1 MKPNSIAI
9 VGLGLI
15 GGSLAKSLKRADPGL
30 RIAAVDLDEKAL
42 RAALDEGV
50 IDTTGGLNE
59 ICADAA
65 MVVIAAP
72 PLATPGILR
81 DLERCAAPRAAIT
94 DVASVKGHLTE
105 ALAALPAS
113 FRARVVP
120 GHPLAGSEQ
129 SGFAAA
135 KADLFRDR
143 NVVLTPLDDTDP
155 AAIAAAHNMWRML
168 GANVLA
174 MSAARHDRILALTSH
189 LPHLLAFAAADLLTR
204 REAGADVNRYAA
216 SGFADFT
223 RLAASDPDLW
233 ADIFSA
239 NSAATVAALDAI
251 AEDLRLLRRALAEN
265 DRAALGK
272 RLRRARLARENFDF
286 GPSPA
291 GDAPQSPP
299 RSTSGN
305 NSRSE
310 KQFLVRPGGSVKGR
324 IRVPGDKSISHR
336 AVMLGSLAEGV
347 TNVSGFLEGEDAL
360 NTLAALRELGVTI
373 SGPENGRL
381 RIYGVGAQGLRAPRK
396 SLYMGNAG
404 TAMRLLAGLLAGQEF
419 ASELRGD
426 ESLSARPMNRIIKP
440 LSAMGAHV
448 AAADEGRPPLR
459 INGGPRGAA
468 SAKIEPGK
476 LRGIDYDMPV
486 ASAQVK
492 SCLLLAGLYAEGV
505 TTVRAPGP
513 CRDHTERMLRGFGAR
528 VETQP
533 ETGGVSMMGGQT
545 LTAASID
552 IPGDVSSAAFFLVA
566 AAVTPG
572 SALTLEQ
579 VGVNPTRTG
588 AIDILR
594 QMGADIRLR
603 NERESGGEPV
613 ADLEVRHR
621 PLRGVDIDAER
632 VALAIDEIPAL
643 LIAAACAEGE
653 TRVRGAG
660 ELRVKESDRIAAMA
674 KGLRV
679 LGIDNETWSDG
690 IRVVG
695 GEPGGGVIDSRG
707 DHRVAMAFAVAGLR
721 CREAVTIRDC
731 ANVATSFP
739 GFAALAREAG
749 IDIAEADAIP

>member
-1 MKPNSIAI
+1 MKPSSIAI
-9 VGLGLI
+9 IGLGLI
-15 GGSLAKSLKRADPGL
+15 GGSSARALKRADAGL
-30 RIAAVDLDEKAL
+30 RIGAVDRDEKAL
-42 RAALDEGV
+42 QAALGERV
-50 IDTTGGLNE
+50 IDTAGGLNE
-59 ICADAA
+59 VCADAE
-65 MVVIAAP
+65 MVIVAAP

-81 DLERCAAPRAAIT
+81 ELERCAAPEAVIT

-105 ALAALPAS
+105 ALAALPAG

-129 SGFAAA
+129 SGFAASQ
-135 KADLFRDR
+135 ADLFRDR
-143 NVVLTPLDDTDP
+143 NVVLTPLEDTRP
-155 AAIAAAHNMWRML
+155 EAIAAVHDMWRRL

-189 LPHLLAFAAADLLTR
+189 LPHLLAFAVADLLAR
-204 REAGADVNRYAA
+204 REAGSDVNRYAA

-239 NSAATVAALDAI
+239 NSGATVAALDAI
-251 AEDLRLLRRALAEN
+251 AEDLESMRRALAEN
-265 DRAALGK
+265 DRAALGA
-272 RLRRARLARENFDF
+272 RLRRGRLARENFDL
-286 GPSPA
+286 GPSPV
-291 GDAPQSPP
+291 GDAPKSHAGSAP
-299 RSTSGN
+299 N
-305 NSRSE
+305 DNSRSE
-310 KQFLVRPGGSVKGR
+310 TGIQKSFLVRPGGSVKGR

-347 TNVSGFLEGEDAL
+347 TRVSGFLEGEDAL

-381 RIYGVGAQGLRAPRK
+381 RIYGVGARGLQAPRK
-396 SLYMGNAG
+396 PLYMGNSG
-404 TAMRLLAGLLAGQEF
+404 TAMRLLAGVLAGQEF
-419 ASELRGD
+419 ASELHGD

-440 LSAMGAHV
+440 LAAMGAHI

-459 INGGPRGAA
+459 INGGPG
-468 SAKIEPGK
+468 SK
-476 LRGIDYDMPV
+476 LQGIDYDMPV

-505 TTVRAPGP
+505 TTVREPGP
-513 CRDHTERMLRGFGAR
+513 CRDHTERMLRGFGVQVAT
-528 VETQP
+528 EP
-533 ETGGVSMMGGQT
+533 DTGSIGMRGGQA
-545 LTAASID
+545 LSAASIE
-552 IPGDVSSAAFFLVA
+552 IPGDVSSAAFFMVA
-566 AAVTPG
+566 AAITPG

-588 AIDILR
+588 VIDILR

-603 NERESGGEPV
+603 NEHESGGEPV
-613 ADLEVRHR
+613 ADLEVRYR

-643 LIAAACAEGE
+643 LVAAACAEGE

-660 ELRVKESDRIAAMA
+660 ELRVKESDRIDAMA
-674 KGLRV
+674 RGLSV
-679 LGIDNETWSDG
+679 LGIENETWPDG

-707 DHRVAMAFAVAGLR
+707 DHRIAMAFAVAGLR
-721 CREAVTIRDC
+721 CREAVTVRDC

-739 GFAALAREAG
+739 GFAALARETG
-749 IDIAEADAIP
+749 IDITEVDAIP